1 MHIASTFFITRE
13 RQKETEARTCASQA
27 QYSGP
32 EFDYGFS
39 FEQTDPPGALLPTAS
54 LFHIAHTLEKEKRE
68 QKGSERERARVGNEK
83 CSITIAKTALGARAW
98 WWKKLNDVRLC
109 SMVALVLVM
118 EREKNT
124 QIPLHRS

>member
-13 RQKETEARTCASQA
+13 RQKEKEARTCAPQA

-54 LFHIAHTLEKEKRE
+54 LFTLHTPWKRKNASK
-68 QKGSERERARVGNEK
+68 KGARERESKSGQRKMLHHYCEDSAR
-83 CSITIAKTALGARAW
+83 C
-98 WWKKLNDVRLC
+98 
-109 SMVALVLVM
+109 
-118 EREKNT
+118 
-124 QIPLHRS
+124 